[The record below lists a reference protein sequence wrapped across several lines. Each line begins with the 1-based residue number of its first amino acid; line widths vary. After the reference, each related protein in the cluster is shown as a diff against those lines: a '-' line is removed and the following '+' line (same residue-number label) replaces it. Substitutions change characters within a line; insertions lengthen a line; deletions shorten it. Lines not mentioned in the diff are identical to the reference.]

1 MMKNL
6 CKNFLK
12 CGVAGWCM
20 EIVYTALISLK
31 RRQLSLKGETSLW
44 MFPVYGSVS
53 LFAPAFR
60 LLRSLPFLLRGCVY
74 ASFIFTGEYL
84 SGILLSRK
92 KVCPWNYGRSRWHIR
107 KLIRLDFFPHW
118 FLAGLLFERLLA
130 PDKHKAV

>member
-1 MMKNL
+1 MD
-6 CKNFLK
+6 
-12 CGVAGWCM
+12 
-20 EIVYTALISLK
+20 
-31 RRQLSLKGETSLW
+31 
-44 MFPVYGSVS
+44 VS
-53 LFAPAFR
+53 RLRECQPFCARLPAS
-60 LLRSLPFLLRGCVY
+60 SLPSFSSAGMRY